1 MLKDMADS
9 KRINDHIQGT
19 AAQVSCVCQRIVRAD
34 IQSVVHPLVISRM
47 FWPNIGDLTDGID
60 YSKTTNL
67 RSITSSP
74 TSDYDGSSTLVPWWS
89 SLN

>member
-19 AAQVSCVCQRIVRAD
+19 AAQVSCVCQRIARAD

-47 FWPNIGDLTDGID
+47 FWPNI
-60 YSKTTNL
+60 
-67 RSITSSP
+67 P
-74 TSDYDGSSTLVPWWS
+74 AS
-89 SLN
+89 SLHLPPKLQQ